1 MLHYELM
8 NYDIYI
14 AQRSVFGR
22 AFSDAIPDVGSWN
35 ALMLVPWNASGDVEV
50 RAALSKL
57 SFAKMRNKPR
67 RRFVGITAPSSR
79 YCCNAVAT
87 RLLMSRRI

>member
-1 MLHYELM
+1 MYSCV
-8 NYDIYI
+8 
-14 AQRSVFGR
+14 AQRSIFGR
-22 AFSDAIPDVGSWN
+22 AIKDVIPDVGCWN

-50 RAALSKL
+50 RAALSTL

-67 RRFVGITAPSSR
+67 RRFIGITAPSSR

-87 RLLMSRRI
+87 RLLMSCRI